1 VLYSIDRHIPKKSV
15 KPLGG
20 FTDIPKNIKK
30 VYSPYI
36 QIQTKLLNEK
46 PKRNFLPKHDLIK
59 LLKTELPTS

>member
-1 VLYSIDRHIPKKSV
+1 M